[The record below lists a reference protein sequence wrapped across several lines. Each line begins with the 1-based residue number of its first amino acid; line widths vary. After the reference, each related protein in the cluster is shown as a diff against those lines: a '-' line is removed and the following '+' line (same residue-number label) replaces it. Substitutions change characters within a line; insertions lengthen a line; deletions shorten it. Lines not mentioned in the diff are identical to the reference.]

1 MDAQMKKRLIGF
13 AVLALVL
20 IIGVKLLPFL
30 LNIAFIAIIAG
41 AAYIGYTWWKQGKG

>member
-13 AVLALVL
+13 AVIALAL

-30 LNIAFIAIIAG
+30 FNLALIVIIAG
-41 AAYIGYTWWKQGKG
+41 AAYLGYTWWKSGKG